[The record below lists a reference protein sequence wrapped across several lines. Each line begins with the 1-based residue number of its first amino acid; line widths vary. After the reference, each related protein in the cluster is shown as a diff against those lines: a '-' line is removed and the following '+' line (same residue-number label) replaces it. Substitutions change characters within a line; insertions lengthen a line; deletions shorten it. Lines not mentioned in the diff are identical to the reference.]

1 MKPAD
6 TLRPTTF
13 EDFASAL
20 GSALGHESGNFVGLA
35 TVGSTNALG
44 RRLAQEY
51 LGEERRVPRTV
62 LVAWEQTA
70 GRGRRGN
77 QWQSPTGQGVYATLV
92 MGLADSEEVQRLPLV
107 VGVALCEALNR
118 LLPGGPCRLKWPN
131 DLMVRGEKIGG
142 LLIEVVAGDE
152 GAGAAVIGFGINFGQ
167 QVDGGPSTSVSVPGA
182 TSILA
187 HAPAAPDLAA
197 VAAAAILALLAA
209 VSAPSEDVGER
220 YATLSL
226 HQPGDA
232 IAFRLGEE
240 RITGLFR
247 GFDERG
253 FLRLEQDGAL
263 RVLSSGEVIE
273 P

>member
-1 MKPAD
+1 MKPPDAP
-6 TLRPTTF
+6 RPATF
-13 EDFASAL
+13 EDFSYAL
-20 GSALGHESGNFVGLA
+20 GSALGHETGNLVALA

-44 RRLAQEY
+44 RRLAEEC

-77 QWQSPTGQGVYATLV
+77 QWQSPAGQGVYATLV
-92 MGLADSEEVQRLPLV
+92 LGLADPEGIQRLPLV
-107 VGVALCEALNR
+107 AGVALCEALNQ
-118 LLPGGPCRLKWPN
+118 LLPGAPCRLKWPN
-131 DLMVRGEKIGG
+131 DLVVRGEKIGG
-142 LLIEVVAGDE
+142 LLIEVVTGDE
-152 GAGAAVIGFGINFGQ
+152 GAGAAVIGFGVNYGQ
-167 QVDGGPSTSVSVPGA
+167 SADGMPSTGVPIPGA
-182 TSILA
+182 TSVVA

-197 VAAAAILALLAA
+197 VAAALILALTAA
-209 VSAPSEDVGER
+209 VTAPQEDVEER
-220 YATLSL
+220 YAKLSW
-226 HQPGDA
+226 HQPGDR

-240 RITGLFR
+240 RIAGFFR